1 MTAIGFFVFRNRRQS
16 RLKIKIIILEDADM
30 QTKGK
35 NSNKKLAVAALVLL
49 VVLTL
54 AFGGYTLAKYLT
66 SASGSGTAQV
76 AKWGYTVDV
85 DATKLFGTKY
95 AFDTSS
101 SKVTDSDVSLTVS
114 ASSTNNVVAPGTS
127 GSMTIKVSGN
137 AEVKAK
143 LTIEVADTF
152 KDVALT
158 LEKDGAEVTY
168 NPVKWTLNDGTKDL
182 VTNGTLAQI
191 EGALNEETTFE
202 ANAEDD
208 VDKTYT
214 LSWAWA
220 FEGTSN
226 VDDVTADELDTA
238 LGQLA
243 NGTNVSKVGAYNV
256 KSYVTE
262 ISFDVTILVAQLA
275 K

>member
-1 MTAIGFFVFRNRRQS
+1 
-16 RLKIKIIILEDADM
+16 M

-54 AFGGYTLAKYLT
+54 AFGGYTLAKYIT

-95 AFDTSS
+95 AFENTSS
-101 SKVTDSDVSLTVS
+101 TVAAEGASLTVS

-127 GSMTIKVSGN
+127 GSMTINVSGSS
-137 AEVKAK
+137 EVKAK
-143 LTIEVADTF
+143 LTIEVADTL

-168 NPVKWTLNDGTKDL
+168 NPIKWTLNDGTQDL

-191 EGALNEETTFE
+191 EGALNAETTFDPNT
-202 ANAEDD
+202 AIN
-208 VDKTYT
+208 KTYT

-220 FEGTSN
+220 FSGTSN
-226 VDDVTADELDTA
+226 VADVTVDQLDTA

-243 NGTNVSKVGAYNV
+243 NGTNVLKVGAYDV
-256 KSYVTE
+256 KSSVTE
-262 ISFDVTILVAQLA
+262 ISFDVTILVAQLE

>member
-1 MTAIGFFVFRNRRQS
+1 
-16 RLKIKIIILEDADM
+16 M

-54 AFGGYTLAKYLT
+54 AFGGYTLAKYIT

-95 AFDTSS
+95 TFDTFS
-101 SKVTDSDVSLTVS
+101 SKVTDGDASLTVS

-127 GSMTIKVSGN
+127 GTMTIKVSGSS
-137 AEVKAK
+137 EVKAK
-143 LTIEVADTF
+143 LTIAVTGIKEI
-152 KDVALT
+152 ALV
-158 LEKDGAEVTY
+158 LQKGENEVTY
-168 NPVKWTLNDGTKDL
+168 NPIKWTLNDGTANL
-182 VTNGTLAQI
+182 VTNGTLQAVNDKLQAVI
-191 EGALNEETTFE
+191 LEPNSTDGN
-202 ANAEDD
+202 
-208 VDKTYT
+208 KTYT

-220 FEGTSN
+220 FTGELPTELANKELS
-226 VDDVTADELDTA
+226 ADQLDTA

-243 NGTNVSKVGAYNV
+243 AKDNSVTNVGDYSVV
-256 KSYVTE
+256 
-262 ISFDVTILVAQLA
+262 VAGENEPIKTNTGIAFTVNIVVEQLA
-275 K
+275 E